1 MEGQVVAR
9 PGRAGPAS
17 PAGFPFSWGS
27 LVGDVLETGT
37 CSGCGGCVVAC
48 PRGVLDLD
56 QESWRPRLA
65 AEARVV
71 GSAEECVYAAR
82 GCSMCARACPRFG
95 PWEREADVA
104 VRGRAR
110 DGGEVFGV
118 YQRLYL
124 AAATD
129 PEISAAGQ
137 DGGLATGLLAY
148 ALEQGVIDAALVSY
162 AEKGMRPRPGV
173 ARSRAEAVAA
183 AGSRYTYSANLIAA
197 SEAVSAGAARLGL
210 VSVGCQAS
218 VPAVAGA
225 RGARR
230 LAGRFALTIGL
241 FCSCAFTDE
250 LFSSLLVSRGINR
263 DQVTRMNV
271 KGRLQVWAG
280 SPAGDDPD
288 LEVPLRECHS
298 YDRPGCRHCPDFAA
312 QHADVSLGGIGSQA
326 GMTLAVV
333 RSDLGVRL
341 LEGMERDG
349 RVRVVDAEREDP
361 GAVALLARMAGRQRR
376 RWAAFAA
383 AIPGIDPGPGVS
395 AAE

>member
-1 MEGQVVAR
+1 M
-9 PGRAGPAS
+9 
-17 PAGFPFSWGS
+17 
-27 LVGDVLETGT
+27 
-37 CSGCGGCVVAC
+37 
-48 PRGVLDLD
+48 
-56 QESWRPRLA
+56 
-65 AEARVV
+65 
-71 GSAEECVYAAR
+71 GSAEDCVYAAR

-95 PWEREADVA
+95 LWEREADVA

-118 YQRLYL
+118 YRRLYL

-197 SEAVSAGAARLGL
+197 SEAASAGAARLGL

-218 VPAVAGA
+218 LPAVAGA

-241 FCSCAFTDE
+241 LCSCTFTDD
-250 LFSSLLVSRGINR
+250 LFSSLLASRGIDR
-263 DQVTRMNV
+263 DRVTRMDI

-280 SPAGDDPD
+280 SAAGDDPD
-288 LEVPLRECHS
+288 LEVPLKECHS
-298 YDRPGCRHCPDFAA
+298 FDRPGCRYCPDFAA
-312 QHADVSLGGIGSQA
+312 EHADVSLGGIASRPRT
-326 GMTLAVV
+326 TLTIV

-341 LEGMERDG
+341 LEGMEREG
-349 RVRVVDAEREDP
+349 RVRLVDAEREDP
-361 GAVALLARMAGRQRR
+361 EAVALLVRMASRQRR
-376 RWAAFAA
+376 RWARLAA
-383 AIPGIDPGPGVS
+383 ETPGIDPGPGRL